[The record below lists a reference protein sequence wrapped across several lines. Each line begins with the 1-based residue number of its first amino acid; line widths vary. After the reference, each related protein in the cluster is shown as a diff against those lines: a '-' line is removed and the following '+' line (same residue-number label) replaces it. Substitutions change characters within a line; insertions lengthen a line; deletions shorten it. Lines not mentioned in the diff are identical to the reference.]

1 MEGFMKLKS
10 FTLALVCIFVFAC
23 SMLTQH
29 YLHYDINLA
38 EVERPAEAK
47 ERYGEPK
54 ISKTEEE
61 GYKFMFEDE
70 MIKILWLP
78 SDSRLN
84 FFLTNKT
91 AHSIKIMW
99 DEAAYVAENGSSH
112 RVIHKGVKYA
122 QVDDPQPPSVVV
134 RRGTLSEIVI
144 PTSAIYY
151 SDGWQER
158 YLLPS
163 AQMGGDPQVFL
174 NENKKFIGKNIQVL
188 LPIQIEG
195 ITNDYIFIFEIND
208 VILK

>member
-1 MEGFMKLKS
+1 MKTKI
-10 FTLALVCIFVFAC
+10 LALGLICLIFAFC
-23 SMLTQH
+23 SMLTWYH
-29 YLHYDINLA
+29 LDYNIDLA

-47 ERYGEPK
+47 KRYGEPK
-54 ISKTEEE
+54 ISTTEEE
-61 GYKFMFEDE
+61 GFRFVFEDK

-91 AHSIKIMW
+91 DYSMRIMW
-99 DEAAYVAENGSSH
+99 DEAAYVDEAGASH
-112 RVIHKGVKYA
+112 RVIHQGVKYA
-122 QVDDPQPPSVVV
+122 QIDDAQPPSVVV
-134 RRGTLSEIVI
+134 RKGTFSDSII
-144 PTSAIYY
+144 PTSAIFY

-174 NENKKFIGKNIQVL
+174 DENKKLVGKNIQVL

-195 ITNDYIFIFEIND
+195 ITNDYIFVFNIKGVAIRQ
-208 VILK
+208 